1 MNQAMVIDDDE
12 DYRNL
17 LTRKLARAYP
27 DLVIHE
33 IDPLAT
39 SLPGEDYSWDDID
52 FIILDYQLGL
62 EYTGLDWFKQF
73 KTGRMPAT
81 ILLTARG
88 SEELAVRAIK
98 LGIDDY
104 IVKEHFNNETLI
116 NSIEECVH
124 KKKAEIAR
132 LDDLSLRSIIFKK
145 SRFIHRLGLIIRDK
159 DTRHHL
165 FMINPTAYQE
175 IGKQAGIGAQDKYI
189 NYITDFIYQHLS
201 SKKIDCNIFIYRDE
215 YIAVIIESNTY
226 KRYLKYIYKKL
237 NKETI
242 QLGMKKYD
250 CASSIGVITPS
261 SLDSSE
267 FIKSDFELLDIAHIL
282 CDSAKSRQKERIC
295 HYGDINISD
304 VWYLDGEPITT
315 HTTLS
320 YDMEKAIADGR
331 VNANYQPWVYIAS
344 DETMDLKDIYDVRTE
359 VIDMEGNTILKNDF
373 LNLISDVF
381 AKRLLDRWVLRN
393 TVSLLNNP
401 AEENNEETNIK
412 LAVKITLGS
421 VSDPLFIPWI
431 TKLFDYSYLSPGC
444 LLFDIES
451 AHFMRNK
458 EQYIALINEVAGK
471 YDIKCI
477 LSGINDID
485 TYYQVAAIQKFDI
498 VKLNV
503 KDLIYGFPRNPLK
516 RLINTIKDDNARIVA
531 IKVSDAEELNL
542 VSSFN
547 IDYVHGYLV
556 GKPYTNLIADTEINQ
571 HYVI

>member
-27 DLVIHE
+27 GLVIHE
-33 IDPLAT
+33 IDPLAA

-73 KTGRMPAT
+73 KTERMPAT

-104 IVKEHFNNETLI
+104 IVKEHFNNEALI
-116 NSIEECVH
+116 NSIDECVH
-124 KKKAEIAR
+124 SKREEKAR
-132 LDDLSLRSIIFKK
+132 LKELSLRNIVFDK

-165 FMINPTAYQE
+165 FMVNPTAYQE
-175 IGKQAGIGAQDKYI
+175 VGKQAGIGAQDKYI
-189 NYITDFIYQHLS
+189 NYITDLVYQYLS
-201 SKKIDCNIFIYRDE
+201 SKKIGCNIFKYKDE
-215 YIAVIIESNTY
+215 YVAVIIEANSY
-226 KRYLKYIYKKL
+226 KRHLKYIYKKL
-237 NKETI
+237 NDEII
-242 QLGMKKYD
+242 QLGLKKYS
-250 CASSIGVITPS
+250 CAASIGVVTPS

-282 CDSAKSRQKERIC
+282 CDSAKSRKKERIC
-295 HYGDINISD
+295 HYGDINIGD

-331 VNANYQPWVYIAS
+331 VNANYQPWAYIAS
-344 DETMDLKDIYDVRTE
+344 DETKDLKDVYDVRIE
-359 VIDMEGNTILKNDF
+359 VIDLEGKRISKGDF
-373 LNLISDVF
+373 LNLISDAF
-381 AKRLLDRWVLRN
+381 SKRLVDRWILRN
-393 TVSLLNNP
+393 TVAFLNKET
-401 AEENNEETNIK
+401 EENNEANNIK

-421 VSDPLFIPWI
+421 ISDPLFIPWI
-431 TKLFDYSYLSPGC
+431 TKLFDYSYLPSGC

-458 EQYIALINEVAGK
+458 EQYITLINEVAGK

-503 KDLIYGFPRNPLK
+503 RDLIYGFPRNPLK
-516 RLINTIKDDNARIVA
+516 RLINTIKDDNTRIVA

-556 GKPYTNLIADTEINQ
+556 GKPYTDLIADREVNQ